1 MINVLIISLVS
12 LIAILILWLIIRPIL
27 DRNGTDSWIT
37 SIIVPTVIIFLI
49 SAVLLTIGTMLIR
62 DPQSV
67 YVRVNWLW
75 ILFGGIA
82 FSIFLFFIGLLW
94 TNSDDMPIQVGATQ
108 ILVSIIVFVMMI
120 LGIRLAP
127 KGNYEIAV
135 AEDINLI
142 RNLPSLSG
150 KTYYF
155 SVVDDIDFSEF
166 TFKKTYSSGDS
177 YIVIEGNGYSWYNI
191 DYEVTADRDIV
202 FLDPNTAPTNNARS
216 KIQNLSIVGSVFSI
230 IPNNYDD
237 KNHEGLGVDFEII
250 NKNILLENVIIDA
263 IVYCGEAEANVRSS
277 SPSYVDKIYPSTTYD
292 EENNVN
298 INIRVME

>member
-1 MINVLIISLVS
+1 MQKSSKKIYSIFIILSLTFGIIFS
-12 LIAILILWLIIRPIL
+12 ILIPLYQ
-27 DRNGTDSWIT
+27 
-37 SIIVPTVIIFLI
+37 VPDEETHLN
-49 SAVLLTIGTMLIR
+49 LLY
-62 DPQSV
+62 S
-67 YVRVNWLW
+67 Y
-75 ILFGGIA
+75 
-82 FSIFLFFIGLLW
+82 
-94 TNSDDMPIQVGATQ
+94 
-108 ILVSIIVFVMMI
+108 
-120 LGIRLAP
+120 LG
-127 KGNYEIAV
+127 N
-135 AEDINLI
+135 
-142 RNLPSLSG
+142 
-150 KTYYF
+150 
-155 SVVDDIDFSEF
+155 DIDFSEF

-250 NKNILLENVIIDA
+250 DKNILLENVIIDA
-263 IVYCGEAEANVRSS
+263 IVYCGEAEANVRSN

-292 EENNVN
+292 KENDVN